1 MPSRIQ
7 LLFVYFAENFAMYSQ
22 CFVVLCSGTRDEPL
36 RTSAWEAMFVC
47 FYSFLAKDAACSK
60 FSLACTERGK
70 NFRPHFRKRQI
81 LMFLDCSSFCFRT
94 QATLEDKTLLFV
106 VLWL

>member
-60 FSLACTERGK
+60 IFPRKYRTREKLSPSFSK
-70 NFRPHFRKRQI
+70 
-81 LMFLDCSSFCFRT
+81 
-94 QATLEDKTLLFV
+94 ATNTYV
-106 VLWL
+106 P